1 MIIEYNLHVVL
12 MSVRMIGVI
21 IQISLSSCHNLVL
34 VSLLLSV
41 DSRETKLGGGNGLN
55 KNQTAA
61 LPDLLPY
68 IKLNTSWISLEMF
81 YDYDYKLN
89 FLCFS
94 TK

>member
-55 KNQTAA
+55 KNQTSP

-68 IKLNTSWISLEMF
+68 IKLNT
-81 YDYDYKLN
+81 N
-89 FLCFS
+89 A
-94 TK
+94 

>member
-12 MSVRMIGVI
+12 MPVRMIGVI

-55 KNQTAA
+55 KNQTVP

-68 IKLNTSWISLEMF
+68 IHKYNLGYSWICMQM
-81 YDYDYKLN
+81 K
-89 FLCFS
+89 CF
-94 TK
+94 TTMITI